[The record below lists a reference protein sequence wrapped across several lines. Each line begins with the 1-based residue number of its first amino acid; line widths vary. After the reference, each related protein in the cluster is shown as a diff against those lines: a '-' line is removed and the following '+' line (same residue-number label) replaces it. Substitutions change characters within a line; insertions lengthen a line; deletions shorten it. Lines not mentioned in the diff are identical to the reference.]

1 MNSKRSM
8 WKVLLGV
15 VGVGLLVTNCTI
27 KTDDS
32 CTPGEKKNCEA
43 CDNNVTG
50 TQTCLDDG
58 TYDACYCPGSNTAG
72 ASSVAGSSNAGASS
86 VAGGSSAGASNGGAS
101 NGGASNGSAGE
112 GGAGE
117 GGATMSGDAGA
128 GGEGP

>member
-32 CTPGEKKNCEA
+32 CDPGEKKNCNA

-50 TQTCLDDG
+50 TQTCGDDG
-58 TYDACYCPGSNTAG
+58 TYDACYCPGSVNG
-72 ASSVAGSSNAGASS
+72 GGSNAGASS
-86 VAGGSSAGASNGGAS
+86 GAGGSSGGAS
-101 NGGASNGSAGE
+101 NGGASSNHAGE
-112 GGAGE
+112 A
-117 GGATMSGDAGA
+117 GATTGGDAGA
-128 GGEGP
+128 GGDASLTIDPN